1 MLSVDNVSFSYS
13 ANPDRTGEWALSD
26 VSLTV
31 AEGEFLGIAGPTGSG
46 KSTLAQVLCGLAEPA
61 RGSVRFDGEPLAWN
75 RKGNGAY
82 ARVGM
87 AFQYPER
94 QLFGA
99 SVAED
104 VAFGPTNLGASP
116 QEASRRAADALER
129 VGLDP
134 ERIGEAS
141 PFQLSGGQQ
150 RKVALAGVLAMQPS
164 ILVLDEPA
172 AGLDPVSHNEIM
184 ELVSRLH
191 SRDGLGI
198 VMISHSMQDIARL
211 CQRVT
216 VLHRG
221 RIFTQGSPDEV
232 FANAEAIESIG
243 LALPRALDFA
253 RKMGKAG
260 MPLPS
265 ENSLCDLDSLA
276 DAIASLFGNGADRTR
291 R

>member
-1 MLSVDNVSFSYS
+1 MLSLENISFSYS
-13 ANPDRTGEWALSD
+13 ADPERTGEWALRD

-31 AEGEFLGIAGPTGSG
+31 RKGEFLGIAGPTGSG
-46 KSTLAQVLCGLAEPA
+46 KSTLSQVLCGLAAPA
-61 RGSVRFDGEPLAWN
+61 TGSVLFDGKPLTWN
-75 RKGNGAY
+75 RRAETPD

-99 SVAED
+99 SVLED
-104 VAFGPTNLGASP
+104 VAFGPKNLGAGHE
-116 QEASRRAADALER
+116 EARNRAMEALER

-134 ERIGEAS
+134 EQVGDAN

-150 RKVALAGVLAMQPS
+150 RKVALAGILAMRPS

-172 AGLDPVSHNEIM
+172 AGLDPVAHGEVM
-184 ELVSRLH
+184 DLVSQLH
-191 SRDGLGI
+191 TRDGLGV
-198 VMISHSMQDIARL
+198 VMVSHSMQDIDRL
-211 CQRVT
+211 CQRMV

-221 RIFTQGSPDEV
+221 RIFAEGSPAEV
-232 FANAEAIESIG
+232 FADTERIESIG

-253 RKMGKAG
+253 RKMEKAG

-265 ENSLCDLDSLA
+265 LDGLFEIDDMA
-276 DAIASLFGNGADRTR
+276 DAIADLIR
-291 R
+291 